1 VPHVSA
7 SRELLAPL
15 DDVWAFVAEPYNL
28 PNWWPRLGGVEPDR
42 RGFAPG
48 ARWLVTGENRPSLL
62 RRPEAVGHLL
72 VMAVEPK
79 RRFAFQLTGDRLDV
93 ELKLEAAGETRTL
106 ATLEIRGPWL
116 VGLSRSLPNQ
126 ALNRL
131 HGLCQTAADL

>member
-1 VPHVSA
+1 MPHVSA

-72 VMAVEPK
+72 VLAVEPK

-93 ELKLEAAGETRTL
+93 ELRLEPAGEDADHGDARDPRAL
-106 ATLEIRGPWL
+106 AGRPL
-116 VGLSRSLPNQ
+116 
-126 ALNRL
+126 ALAPEPGAQPPARPVPDC
-131 HGLCQTAADL
+131 G